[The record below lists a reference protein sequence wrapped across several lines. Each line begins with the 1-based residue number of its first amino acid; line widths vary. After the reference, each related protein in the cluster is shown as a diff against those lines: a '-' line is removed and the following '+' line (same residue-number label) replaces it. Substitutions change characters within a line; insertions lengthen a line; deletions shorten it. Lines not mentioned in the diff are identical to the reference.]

1 MRTLPACLRGKVAPM
16 HEDDDIELP
25 KSKSQL
31 KREMNALQEL
41 GTAIVKLSAKD
52 LAKIP
57 LPDSLADAIHE
68 ARSIKSHGAL
78 RRQMQ
83 FIGRLMRDVDPEP
96 IQHALDAIRLCG
108 QQSTARF
115 HAMEQWRDRLINE
128 GQSALDEFIGQYPR
142 ADRQQMRQLMLNATR
157 EAKQGKPPKSARNLF
172 KLIRETLE
180 HEEE

>member
-1 MRTLPACLRGKVAPM
+1 M

-41 GTAIVKLSAKD
+41 GTAIVKLSDKD

-57 LPDSLADAIHE
+57 LPESLSDAIDE
-68 ARSIKSHGAL
+68 ARRIKSHGAL

-96 IQHALDAIRLCG
+96 IQQALDAIRLCG

-115 HAMEQWRDRLINE
+115 HAMEQWRNRLINE
-128 GQSALDEFIGQYPR
+128 GQSALDEFIGQYPQ
-142 ADRQQMRQLMLNATR
+142 ADRQQLRQLMLNATR
-157 EAKQGKPPKSARNLF
+157 EAKQEKPPKSARSLF
-172 KLIRETLE
+172 KLIREIIE
-180 HEEE
+180 REED